1 VRDVAEAFYAAAKTD
16 IVGERFNVGA
26 DNPQSINRLVEILG
40 GDVVYVPKRPGEP
53 DVTHADIAKITSR
66 LGWKPNVPF
75 ERGVKNMLA
84 NIERWNDAP
93 LWEPDSIAKATE
105 TWFRYMAKN

>member
-1 VRDVAEAFYAAAKTD
+1 
-16 IVGERFNVGA
+16 
-26 DNPQSINRLVEILG
+26 
-40 GDVVYVPKRPGEP
+40 
-53 DVTHADIAKITSR
+53 
-66 LGWKPNVPF
+66 
-75 ERGVKNMLA
+75 VKNMLA